1 MIRRNIRLRKDYLYK
16 KTQEAKERDKQE
28 RRVKVKGAID
38 SDKAI
43 PNEYR
48 KQGEEAM
55 RDLELAD
62 DHTMARRTTI
72 DDEYEEAKYRDPKLL
87 ITTSRDPS

>member
-72 DDEYEEAKYRDPKLL
+72 DDEHEEAKYRDPKLL